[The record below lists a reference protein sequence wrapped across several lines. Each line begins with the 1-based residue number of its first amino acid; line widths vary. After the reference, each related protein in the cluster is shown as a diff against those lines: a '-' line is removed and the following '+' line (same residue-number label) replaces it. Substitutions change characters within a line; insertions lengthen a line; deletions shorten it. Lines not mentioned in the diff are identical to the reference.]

1 MIMMAGGNSV
11 ARDLDDRVCGACMY
25 CEQNRRV
32 LEATIPGLIS
42 FSSGYGASVG
52 DTRLCLR
59 RDQLVSPH
67 DSCGEF
73 NANP

>member
-1 MIMMAGGNSV
+1 MMTAGNSV
-11 ARDLDDRVCGACMY
+11 AGDLADHVCGACMH
-25 CEQNRRV
+25 CEQDRRV

-73 NANP
+73 RAVP